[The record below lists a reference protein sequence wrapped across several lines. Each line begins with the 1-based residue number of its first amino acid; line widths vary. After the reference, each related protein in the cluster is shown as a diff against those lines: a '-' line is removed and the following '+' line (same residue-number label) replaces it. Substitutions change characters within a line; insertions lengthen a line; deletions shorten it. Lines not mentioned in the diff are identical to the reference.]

1 MNKDTE
7 KKIQSARWGFEE
19 EILDIVIK
27 RDEFTTSDL
36 QGIVS
41 ATIQKIMAFGV
52 EIASDEA
59 IRIVKEAK
67 KEKKA

>member
-7 KKIQSARWGFEE
+7 KKIKDARWGFEE
-19 EILDIVIK
+19 ELLDVIVK

-41 ATIQKIMAFGV
+41 ALIQKIMAFGV
-52 EIASDEA
+52 EIATEES
-59 IRIVKEAK
+59 IRIVKDAK
-67 KEKKA
+67 KKV

>member
-19 EILDIVIK
+19 EILDIVDK
-27 RDEFTTSDL
+27 RDDFTRSDL